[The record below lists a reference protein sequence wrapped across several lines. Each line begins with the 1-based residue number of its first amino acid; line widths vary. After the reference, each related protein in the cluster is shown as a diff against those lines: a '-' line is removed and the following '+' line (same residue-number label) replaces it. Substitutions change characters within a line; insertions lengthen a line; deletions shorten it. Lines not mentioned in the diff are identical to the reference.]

1 MRRIRNRSLSYG
13 SSFHNVEMWQ
23 GWLRGSASEYERC
36 ARSGPQFQCSLPAAV
51 GHALG
56 VIPQG
61 TARYNYELDGTVI
74 PVGTPLA
81 RTFGNEEYE
90 FYGQDTWKVGRSL
103 TLSAGLRYLLAP
115 PVRETNG
122 VQVSL
127 NQRLGEWGGLRY
139 WLGKQGRPQSESLPS
154 CMLQPM
160 IPRGG
165 PIYPYHKKNL
175 APRFSLAWSP
185 SSDAGWVRWLTG
197 GPGRTSIRA
206 GWGMFYDQLGQ
217 PIMAILSNSRLVRAV
232 VVNPELRGNSQLD
245 DRAAIHRPLRHTCR
259 S

>member
-1 MRRIRNRSLSYG
+1 MMCLTIWTALSTPYRR
-13 SSFHNVEMWQ
+13 
-23 GWLRGSASEYERC
+23 
-36 ARSGPQFQCSLPAAV
+36 AV

-127 NQRLGEWGGLRY
+127 NQSLRRV
-139 WLGKQGRPQSESLPS
+139 G
-154 CMLQPM
+154 
-160 IPRGG
+160 
-165 PIYPYHKKNL
+165 
-175 APRFSLAWSP
+175 WSP
-185 SSDAGWVRWLTG
+185 GTG
-197 GPGRTSIRA
+197 SATRDS
-206 GWGMFYDQLGQ
+206 LS
-217 PIMAILSNSRLVRAV
+217 PIVPPLVYVASR
-232 VVNPELRGNSQLD
+232 
-245 DRAAIHRPLRHTCR
+245 
-259 S
+259 